1 MSVLEALN
9 NAYER
14 LADRGGMPPFGYSNE
29 KIGFLIALAEEGTP
43 VGPPTDLC
51 KKMERNE
58 LRR

>member
-29 KIGFLIALAEEGTP
+29 KVGFLIALAEEGTP
-43 VGPPTDLC
+43 VGPRLIYARQ
-51 KKMERNE
+51 MERNE
-58 LRR
+58 LCR